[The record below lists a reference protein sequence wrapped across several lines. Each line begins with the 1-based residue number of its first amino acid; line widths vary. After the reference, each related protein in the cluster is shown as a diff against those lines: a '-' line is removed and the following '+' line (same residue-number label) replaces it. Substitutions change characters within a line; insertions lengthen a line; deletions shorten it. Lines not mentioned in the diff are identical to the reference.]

1 MTQNEQVLQYM
12 KEHGRITSF
21 DAFKMGILRLSARIW
36 ELRNKEGYR
45 INGETVHYKTSGGKS
60 KSYTVF
66 SLEE

>member
-1 MTQNEQVLQYM
+1 MTQSEQVLQYM
-12 KEHGRITSF
+12 KQNGKISSL

-36 ELRNKEGYR
+36 DLRNKEGYR
-45 INGETVHYKTSGGKS
+45 IKGETVRYKATDGTH